1 MMALCSN
8 LYSFKCPNTSKNR
21 KHLLLGTLGSTK
33 MDVGASRLKLQWPV
47 GFKITFLNFSAK

>member
-8 LYSFKCPNTSKNR
+8 LYSFKCPNISKNR
-21 KHLLLGTLGSTK
+21 KHLLLGALGSTK

-47 GFKITFLNFSAK
+47 GF